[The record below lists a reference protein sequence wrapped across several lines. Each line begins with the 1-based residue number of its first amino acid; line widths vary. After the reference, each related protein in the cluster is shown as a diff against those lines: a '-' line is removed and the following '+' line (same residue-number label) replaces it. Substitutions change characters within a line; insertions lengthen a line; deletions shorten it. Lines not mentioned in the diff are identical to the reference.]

1 MIRGGADNMKKC
13 DCYHIQSTIK
23 YKDDCIPFMAHDG
36 VCWGTREQDICSCGG
51 DRTKC
56 DFYPDVREKA
66 FKEIEP
72 KFGEWISVKDRLPN
86 DCETVLVYTVED
98 YIFMFYYCGNNEWIG
113 DYGEVTTTEYEDI
126 THWMPLPK
134 TPKGERSCRY

>member
-1 MIRGGADNMKKC
+1 MKKC
-13 DCYHIQSTIK
+13 DCYHIQPTIK

-66 FKEIEP
+66 FQEIEP
-72 KFGEWISVKDRLPN
+72 KFGEWISVKDRLP
-86 DCETVLVYTVED
+86 DVSGRYLTHCDVEGQSLVC
-98 YIFMFYYCGNNEWIG
+98 ILYYGFEK
-113 DYGEVTTTEYEDI
+113 EV
-126 THWMPLPK
+126 THWMLLPK
-134 TPKGERSCRY
+134 PPKGE